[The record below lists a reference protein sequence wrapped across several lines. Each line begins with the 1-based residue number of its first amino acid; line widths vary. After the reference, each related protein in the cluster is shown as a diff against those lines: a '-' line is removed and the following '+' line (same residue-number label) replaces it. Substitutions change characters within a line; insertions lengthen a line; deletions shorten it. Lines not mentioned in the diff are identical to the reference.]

1 MRQYGLEWLA
11 IIALSL
17 QFAAGTISP
26 KDKKSKEAIPAGDI
40 KKGPVPE
47 NVFAR
52 DLIVKYPAPADIIKE
67 SGTYCKKTSERNFT
81 GEVLGYVTPWN
92 NQGYDIVK
100 TFANKF
106 TMISPVWL
114 QIKRK
119 PAGTFFM
126 TGTHDVDHEWIR
138 EIRKRG
144 KKSNL
149 KVLPRV
155 LFDGWTSD
163 DYYSLFTTGTE
174 PKELTKTII
183 TSAKAYKFDG
193 IVLEVWSQ
201 LGGQARKALQMLV
214 KTVGEALAKA
224 QLTFILVVPP
234 AVTNQGK
241 PGMIEHDDIL
251 NMFHYVDYFS
261 VMSYDYSSPERPG
274 ANSPY
279 KWVEKCIETL
289 APTTTERKKFLIGL
303 NFYGYDYTST
313 GGHAVLGPAY
323 LDLVKNT
330 KKIQWS
336 EDAEEHFFEV
346 KEKDGKHTVFY
357 PTLLSIRR
365 RIELAEKLGV
375 GLAIWELGQGLNYF
389 YDLL

>member
-1 MRQYGLEWLA
+1 V
-11 IIALSL
+11 S
-17 QFAAGTISP
+17 
-26 KDKKSKEAIPAGDI
+26 
-40 KKGPVPE
+40 E
-47 NVFAR
+47 NVYSR
-52 DLIVKYPAPADIIKE
+52 DLIVKYPSPAEIIKE
-67 SGTYCKKTSERNFT
+67 SGTYYKKTSERNFT

-92 NQGYDIVK
+92 NQGYEVVK

-114 QIKRK
+114 QVKRK

-149 KVLPRV
+149 KVLPRI
-155 LFDGWTSD
+155 LFDGWSSD
-163 DYYSLFTTGTE
+163 DFYALFTTGTE

-214 KTVGEALAKA
+214 KTIGEALAKA
-224 QLTFILVVPP
+224 QLTFVLVVPP
-234 AVTNQGK
+234 AITNQGK
-241 PGMIEHDDIL
+241 AGMIEHDDII

-279 KWVEKCIETL
+279 KWVEKCVETL
-289 APTTTERKKFLIGL
+289 APSKLERKKFLIGL

-313 GGHAVLGPAY
+313 GGHPVLGSSY
-323 LDLVKNT
+323 LDLLKNA